1 MDTKSKSTA
10 GKQVIGFLCF
20 VMSFSI
26 FFSVGLLLLEQPVY
40 GDGRFVLSEAFD
52 GDVQS
57 TQRYQSAVASRF
69 QTLMVDA
76 GADGSFE
83 NLSFSSINEDQA
95 NVIYRISNSES
106 GKTFS
111 NTNVNLFQESVP
123 EGYNYI
129 VDYRN
134 GNVKVTGTAGILPV
148 NLSFGPF
155 MTFTLRDTGWTAM
168 IPMNILT
175 ATNPLWKAMA
185 GRTWSCGWLF
195 LKRSF
200 QPKAPGPC
208 IP

>member
-134 GNVKVTGTAGILPV
+134 GNVKVTRDGRDITGQFEFWPIYDLYLERYRADSYDSYEYSDGYE
-148 NLSFGPF
+148 SFVE
-155 MTFTLRDTGWTAM
+155 T
-168 IPMNILT
+168 
-175 ATNPLWKAMA
+175 MA

>member
-1 MDTKSKSTA
+1 M
-10 GKQVIGFLCF
+10 
-20 VMSFSI
+20 
-26 FFSVGLLLLEQPVY
+26 
-40 GDGRFVLSEAFD
+40 
-52 GDVQS
+52 
-57 TQRYQSAVASRF
+57 
-69 QTLMVDA
+69 
-76 GADGSFE
+76 
-83 NLSFSSINEDQA
+83 
-95 NVIYRISNSES
+95 IYRISNSES

-134 GNVKVTGTAGILPV
+134 GNVKVT
-148 NLSFGPF
+148 
-155 MTFTLRDTGWTAM
+155 RDGRDITGQFEFWPIYDLYLERYRADSYD
-168 IPMNILT
+168 PMNILT

>member
-95 NVIYRISNSES
+95 NVFI
-106 GKTFS
+106 GF
-111 NTNVNLFQESVP
+111 P
-123 EGYNYI
+123 
-129 VDYRN
+129 
-134 GNVKVTGTAGILPV
+134 TARAEKP
-148 NLSFGPF
+148 S
-155 MTFTLRDTGWTAM
+155 A
-168 IPMNILT
+168 IPMSTCFRNPCRR
-175 ATNPLWKAMA
+175 ATITLWITGMEM
-185 GRTWSCGWLF
+185 
-195 LKRSF
+195 
-200 QPKAPGPC
+200 
-208 IP
+208 

>member
-40 GDGRFVLSEAFD
+40 GSNSINFVLSEAFD

-134 GNVKVTGTAGILPV
+134 GNVKVTRD
-148 NLSFGPF
+148 GP
-155 MTFTLRDTGWTAM
+155 GYY
-168 IPMNILT
+168 
-175 ATNPLWKAMA
+175 
-185 GRTWSCGWLF
+185 
-195 LKRSF
+195 RS
-200 QPKAPGPC
+200 
-208 IP
+208 I